1 MIGVPFNP
9 DDCAFVANQALNAN
23 QFTDSL
29 PLAGSSN
36 NSTHTILWDF
46 VLEKLYWVDTKT
58 NLIEHEIPGADAC
71 NFSAVVN
78 YTDTTQTGPR
88 FTCVPSNGTAP
99 YTYAWALKSAPT
111 DDYAIVGSATTAIV
125 QLDPVTLN
133 NPALSLATCTVTD
146 AEGCVTSGFA
156 LVYNLTVIP

>member
-9 DDCAFVANQALNAN
+9 DDCAFIANQAFNAN
-23 QFTDSL
+23 QFNDVVPT
-29 PLAGSSN
+29 ASN

-58 NLIEHEIPGADAC
+58 NLIEHEIPSDAAC

-78 YTDTTQTGPR
+78 YTDSTETGPR

-99 YTYAWALKSAPT
+99 YTYAWSLKSAPT
-111 DDYAIVGSATTAIV
+111 DDYAIVGSAITAIV

-133 NPALSLATCTVTD
+133 NPALSLATCKVTD
-146 AEGCVTSGFA
+146 AEGCVTSGFS